1 MATVEN
7 FVLRFKTE
15 GAGGIKN
22 LAGDLQSLGDS
33 MNPLSNTTSALTG
46 RLGVLGNAAFA
57 GAAAFTALGLKAINL
72 ADQLGDLSD
81 ATGVSA
87 GSLLN
92 LKETM
97 IAAGGNSESYIKAVT
112 KLSVAVGEAA
122 DGNEKYQKAFEKLGV
137 YVTDASGKVRDGG
150 DIMDDVIKQL
160 AGIEDPAV
168 RASRAVELLGKEASK
183 IDWSKVSA
191 GKDAITDEQVKQLA
205 KYREEMDKVIAQFEK
220 GLIKYFGDLAITI
233 NSGGIDAGLAKIIE
247 QVGKLTGQLLNL
259 PTDAIAAGW
268 NALVPDWLRIEK
280 AMGLGDP
287 LIALSKKAEKER
299 QAAMAGAGRGGQG
312 GPTAAQ
318 LATANGSTTTPG
330 KGGYGATPEATLKAI
345 ADSQLRI
352 KQSRIDAEK
361 QLELRGQ
368 GDIAQ
373 IEINAKYEAAKAKEE
388 INAKERLSTAQ
399 KNAEYAAKEKEIF
412 AKRDTD
418 IAKNRL
424 QTELRVMKEIADE
437 AEKNAQEMGAYYQ
450 QVDQARLQAF
460 EQVDAIKKQSEEL
473 KGRFELQQRIV
484 DLGTIEQDRQTKL
497 FDLEQ
502 QRKQQLDSIAKIKDF
517 PYDERIKKEQE
528 INAEYEK
535 RIELINKESDARMA
549 REQDFS
555 AGVKESMKRYSE
567 SLTPL
572 KQGAA
577 MADAVYGNMG
587 SAVDRFVETGKFKF
601 SDFATS
607 VIQDLIKIQMRAA
620 ATQLF
625 NSVLGTF
632 GFPLPGKAAGGP
644 VLPNTPYI
652 VGERGPEVFLPKS
665 AGNIVPNNKL
675 GSSGGSGLGGG
686 TSVVYNINAVDS
698 MSFKQLVARDPGFL
712 YSVTEQGRK
721 TIPSTRR

>member
-712 YSVTEQGRK
+712 YSVTEQGR
-721 TIPSTRR
+721 